1 MGRRVRT
8 GGVMAALERSKR
20 AGRKNI
26 LAHFRPSRMTRNLA
40 TLLERF
46 RDSIVPHEHGCWEWR
61 AHKNSAGYGM
71 FQVAGTG
78 KVLAHR
84 LAWELVHGPIPDG
97 REIDHLCR
105 NRACPN
111 PAHLE
116 LVTPRENNSR
126 GMSTSARH
134 ARQTRCQNG
143 HRFTYLSPRGTRRCR
158 LCDNAKQRVRRAA
171 RREKGNCQYASG
183 A

>member
-1 MGRRVRT
+1 MRG
-8 GGVMAALERSKR
+8 KR
-20 AGRKNI
+20 AGRKDI
-26 LAHFRPSRMTRNLA
+26 LAHFRPSRLTRDLA
-40 TLLERF
+40 ALLERF
-46 RDSIVPHEHGCWEWR
+46 RSSIVPHDDGCWEWR

-116 LVTPRENNSR
+116 LVTPQENNSR

-134 ARQTRCQNG
+134 ARQTHCHRG
-143 HRFTYLSPRGTRRCR
+143 HPFTPEHTYVYPVGPHEGRRRCR
-158 LCDNAKQRVRRAA
+158 TCDNALRRVRRAQRKRA
-171 RREKGNCQYASG
+171 A